1 MDLVYSTRRDGI
13 EQPHIRNAKEI
24 VQIHQ
29 RKREEVCENGGRNNT
44 LGMRILILFD
54 VIKIK
59 YHMPICTYRKSLCS
73 QSKFKT
79 ESRRLISDRC
89 VMMIRMGCAVNEV
102 AVNSI
107 TERVKE

>member
-29 RKREEVCENGGRNNT
+29 RKQEQEENGGRNNT

-79 ESRRLISDRC
+79 ESCRLILDH
-89 VMMIRMGCAVNEV
+89 
-102 AVNSI
+102 
-107 TERVKE
+107 